1 MPKLVAAVIAAF
13 AAALL
18 VALAAQPSVAAA
30 TKSCHLSSSEQ
41 NGHLGTTYVLNVK
54 VKKVGCTKAK
64 KVIKAY
70 HACRH
75 EHGKAGKCSRKV
87 SGGWKCSD
95 KRFDKIPTQYD
106 AHATCKKG
114 TARIFSTYTQ
124 NT

>member
-1 MPKLVAAVIAAF
+1 MPKLVAAALAAL

-30 TKSCHLSSSEQ
+30 TKSCHLTSYQ
-41 NGHLGTTYVLNVK
+41 QDHLGTTYVLNVK
-54 VKKVGCTKAK
+54 VKQVGCAKAK
-64 KVIKAY
+64 KVVKAY

-95 KRFDKIPTQYD
+95 KRFNVI
-106 AHATCKKG
+106 
-114 TARIFSTYTQ
+114 
-124 NT
+124 

>member
-1 MPKLVAAVIAAF
+1 MPKLVAAALAAL
-13 AAALL
+13 AAAVLL
-18 VALAAQPSVAAA
+18 AFAAQPSIAA
-30 TKSCHLSSSEQ
+30 TKCHMSNSDYR
-41 NGHLGTTYVLNVK
+41 HLGASYVLNVK
-54 VKKVGCTKAK
+54 VKGVGCAKAK
-64 KVIKAY
+64 KVVKAY

-75 EHGKAGKCSRKV
+75 EHGKAGKCARKV

-106 AHATCKKG
+106 AHMTCKKG

>member
-1 MPKLVAAVIAAF
+1 MPKLVAAALAAL

-18 VALAAQPSVAAA
+18 LALAAQPSLAAA
-30 TKSCHLSSSEQ
+30 KSCHMSNSDYR
-41 NGHLGTTYVLNVK
+41 HLGASYVLNVK
-54 VKKVGCTKAK
+54 VKQVGCTKAK
-64 KVIKAY
+64 KVVKAY

-75 EHGKAGKCSRKV
+75 KHGAAGKCTKKV

-106 AHATCKKG
+106 AHMTCKKG